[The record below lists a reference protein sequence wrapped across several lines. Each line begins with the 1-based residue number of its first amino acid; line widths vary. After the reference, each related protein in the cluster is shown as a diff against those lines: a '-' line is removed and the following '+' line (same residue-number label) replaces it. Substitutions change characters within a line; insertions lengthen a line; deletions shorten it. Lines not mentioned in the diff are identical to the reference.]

1 MKTAIQVVLAV
12 AIIVLGYLLWES
24 IQKPIRFNK
33 EKDRIEQATIQR
45 LKDIR
50 IAQLAF
56 RSEFGRFTGDFDS
69 LITFLKTD
77 SFSVVQAIGSVP
89 DSMIEEMG
97 RKKAEIQAL
106 KEGLI
111 SRDTIRLSVKDSLFS
126 ASYPIDSL
134 RFAPYTQGYQFEL
147 GAGVLQTNSK
157 VAVRVFEAKV
167 PYDILLSGLDRQ
179 LIINHKET
187 REKITG
193 YAGVKVGSLEEATNN
208 AGNWE

>member
-1 MKTAIQVVLAV
+1 MKTAIQVALAV
-12 AIIVLGYLLWES
+12 AIIVLIYLLWES

-56 RSEFGRFTGDFDS
+56 RSENGRFTGDFDS

-89 DSMIEEMG
+89 DSMIEELG
-97 RKKAEIQAL
+97 RKKAEQQAL

-111 SRDTIRLSVKDSLFS
+111 SRDTIRLSVMDSLFS
-126 ASYPIDSL
+126 ANYPIDSL

-147 GAGVLQTNSK
+147 GAGKLQTGSK
-157 VAVRVFEAKV
+157 VSVRVFEAKV
-167 PYDILLSGLDRQ
+167 PYDVLLSGLDRQ
-179 LIINHKET
+179 LIINYKET

-193 YAGVKVGSLEEATNN
+193 YPGLRVGSLEEATNN